1 MKVSQIYTENDK
13 KPIFF
18 QFSKVLRIFVKV
30 STHFV
35 DWNVLK
41 GNKENMV
48 VQYLFYEEI
57 VAMI

>member
-1 MKVSQIYTENDK
+1 MKVSQIDTENDK